1 MYLVKTPSEPSPIQA
16 VVLYCSDGR
25 YGTATERLLQRA
37 LSLPRYD
44 RLVFPGG
51 AGALGSH
58 PAAWRDAEALLES
71 LRFLVSEHG
80 LRRVVLVAH
89 DDCGF
94 YSKRL
99 GIPAAEAKD
108 RQLADL
114 RTAAGRIRS
123 CGSVEVEAWYAEKA
137 EDGIRFESVPL

>member
-1 MYLVKTPSEPSPIQA
+1 MYLVKTPSEPSPVQA

-25 YGTATERLLQRA
+25 YGSATERFLQRA

-51 AGALGSH
+51 AGSLGSH
-58 PAAWRDAEALLES
+58 PAAWRTAEALLES

-94 YSKRL
+94 YRKRL
-99 GIPAAEAKD
+99 GIPPSEAKGL
-108 RQLADL
+108 QLADL

-123 CGSVEVEAWYAEKA
+123 CGSVDVEAWFAEKTK
-137 EDGIRFESVPL
+137 DGIRFEAVPL